1 MKTPKLLK
9 ISREILNTGDSKKY
23 NRKKCL
29 KEIQQKLKKKGKK
42 LKERI
47 ENEKNEKELKHIK
60 NELKIIFA
68 QREKIIKALKS
79 LK

>member
-9 ISREILNTGDSKKY
+9 VSREILSSNKNKQY
-23 NRKKCL
+23 EQRKCL

-42 LKERI
+42 LKQRL
-47 ENEKNEKELKHIK
+47 NDEKNEKELKHIK
-60 NELKIIFA
+60 NELRIVFA
-68 QREKIIKALKS
+68 QREKIIKVLKS

>member
-9 ISREILNTGDSKKY
+9 LSREVLSTGESKKY

-29 KEIQQKLKKKGKK
+29 QELQQKLKKKGKK
-42 LKERI
+42 LKEKI
-47 ENEKNEKELKHIK
+47 ESGKNEKELKQIK

-68 QREKIIKALKS
+68 QRNKIIRALKALK
-79 LK
+79 

>member
-9 ISREILNTGDSKKY
+9 LSREVLNTGETKKY

-29 KEIQQKLKKKGKK
+29 KELQQKLKKKGKK
-42 LKERI
+42 LKDKM
-47 ENEKNEKELKHIK
+47 ENEKKDKDLKQIK
-60 NELKIIFA
+60 NELKIVFA
-68 QREKIIKALKS
+68 QREKIIRALKS

>member
-9 ISREILNTGDSKKY
+9 LSRELLNAKKSKQHEE
-23 NRKKCL
+23 KKCL
-29 KEIQQKLKKKGKK
+29 KEIQHKLKKKGKK
-42 LKERI
+42 LQQRLD
-47 ENEKNEKELKHIK
+47 NEKNEKELKHIK

-68 QREKIIKALKS
+68 QREKIIKVLKS